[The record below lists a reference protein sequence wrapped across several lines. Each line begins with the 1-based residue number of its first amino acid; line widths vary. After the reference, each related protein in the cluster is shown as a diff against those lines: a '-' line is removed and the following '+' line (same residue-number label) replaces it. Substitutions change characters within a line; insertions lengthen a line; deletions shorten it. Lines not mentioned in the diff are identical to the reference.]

1 MGKTPPPFGIRI
13 LGGWEMVSGEPRG
26 VCLIFFSLKTVN
38 FFKLRIS
45 KSFPAYPYPK
55 PKIPGTL
62 NSHLGGPFDDASI
75 APHSEDPKG

>member
-1 MGKTPPPFGIRI
+1 MGKTHPWNQD
-13 LGGWEMVSGEPRG
+13 LGWMGNGEWGTQGG
-26 VCLIFFSLKTVN
+26 VPN
-38 FFKLRIS
+38 FFFAEDSEFFQTRIS
-45 KSFPAYPYPK
+45 KSFPAYLYSK